1 MALTEVRQPDV
12 FCFIINPRAG
22 RRNGARLAGRI
33 EAVFARASGQPG
45 CRILLTERPGHATEL
60 AAELAVTYGSRAVI
74 FACGGDGTAREVAAG
89 VAGTDSAMGIL
100 PIGTANDLARTAL
113 STRDVDELLP
123 KLPHPQIRPIDAIR
137 IGQETCINI
146 TSLGF
151 DTKVQI
157 KAAQLNRRLRILG
170 SAVYPL
176 AILQSLFG
184 RRSYR
189 MRYKIEALQPDG
201 SRQTI
206 DGTSTF
212 ILAAI
217 CNGRF
222 YGGGYN
228 PAPQALLDD
237 GRLAFCLVDDLPLGR
252 IIKLIPKYKK
262 GTHLG
267 DPAIHV
273 WQVISG
279 ELEAVGT
286 PLLGNYD
293 GDAFS
298 CDHLSFQILPGA
310 VRFAFY

>member
-1 MALTEVRQPDV
+1 MAEVGQPDV

-22 RRNGARLAGRI
+22 RRDGSHLTGRI
-33 EAVFARASGQPG
+33 ETVFAQAPGQPS

-60 AAELAVTYGSRAVI
+60 AAELAATYGNRAVI

-89 VAGTDSAMGIL
+89 VAGTEAAMGIV

-113 STRDVDELLP
+113 STREVDKLLP
-123 KLPHPQIRPIDAIR
+123 MLPFPKIRPIDAVKIDN
-137 IGQETCINI
+137 ETCINI

-157 KAAQLNRRLRILG
+157 KAAQLNRRLRFLG
-170 SAVYPL
+170 SSVYPL

-189 MRYKIEALQPDG
+189 MRYTIETVQPDG
-201 SRQTI
+201 SHQEVS
-206 DGTSTF
+206 GTSSF

-237 GRLAFCLVDDLPLGR
+237 GKLTFCLVDDLPLRR
-252 IIKLIPKYKK
+252 IIQLLPKYKQ

-267 DPAIHV
+267 DPAIHQ
-273 WQVISG
+273 WQVVSG
-279 ELEAVGT
+279 ELEAAGT

-298 CDHLSFQILPGA
+298 CDRLSFQIMPGA